1 MSNYEP
7 TNPGEILPSD
17 PESGKPPE
25 TNRSRRL
32 QNGGNCSIASSHHPS
47 PSSDWP
53 ISATMTGQRSR
64 PTMRGH
70 LSHLRRGLIAAAAL
84 IGSVTGLF
92 IGLGAS

>member
-25 TNRSRRL
+25 PTALEGL
-32 QNGGNCSIASSHHPS
+32 QNGTARSPLPS
-47 PSSDWP
+47 PPSSDWP

-70 LSHLRRGLIAAAAL
+70 LSHLRRG
-84 IGSVTGLF
+84 
-92 IGLGAS
+92 